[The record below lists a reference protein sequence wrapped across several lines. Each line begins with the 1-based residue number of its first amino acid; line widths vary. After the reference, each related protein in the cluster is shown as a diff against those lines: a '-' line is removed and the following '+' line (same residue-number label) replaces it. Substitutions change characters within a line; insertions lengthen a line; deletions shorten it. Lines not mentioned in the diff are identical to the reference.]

1 MNSLPGMTWSFCLV
15 NGLGDRTSV
24 WECEGMRTRK
34 ENMDNY
40 LKDPKLLLLVFI
52 KYNTFWKSNFPS
64 FLKIKTFK
72 MEILQVYQSDIG

>member
-1 MNSLPGMTWSFCLV
+1 
-15 NGLGDRTSV
+15 
-24 WECEGMRTRK
+24 
-34 ENMDNY
+34 MDNY

-52 KYNTFWKSNFPS
+52 KYNMFWKSNFPS